1 MIDVPT
7 LNTLTKPSSDVAA
20 TFVESWDQQTLV
32 TFAFSENADGAII
45 HSGLSAFNLFSLRLD
60 SFDVFFDV
68 VDSTLQVKTYPAKI
82 HMCSSILP
90 HLLHPTAIIAIDIGT
105 LTSLYASLR
114 GLRPQ
119 L

>member
-1 MIDVPT
+1 MIEVPT

-68 VDSTLQVKTYPAKI
+68 VDSTLQVKTYF
-82 HMCSSILP
+82 
-90 HLLHPTAIIAIDIGT
+90 GT
-105 LTSLYASLR
+105 ICL
-114 GLRPQ
+114 
-119 L
+119 